1 MPVVQTTAYGTVE
14 GALNLARALV
24 NDMIVSTAG
33 EILTDT
39 APFTFPLL
47 NDAAD
52 YVQKELMNH
61 GMNTFVKE
69 TLLASVLP
77 IAVSPPDPGSQ
88 VNISDS
94 GYFDGVSNHAAPVV
108 PFDLI
113 VPQFLWERQTGTQEN
128 WLPMQQVLDGLPSQV
143 QTARIGIWEWRTDAI
158 YMPGATQS
166 EDIRLRYES
175 ETLSFQT
182 TSDVILIRG
191 INPAFANRLAYKFL
205 LSRGSPIA
213 ATFKEEADECITQ
226 LATAYSREK
235 QRVPAVRRRYGNP
248 SVTVGWRN

>member
-1 MPVVQTTAYGTVE
+1 MPVVPSTAYGTVE

-24 NDMIVSTAG
+24 NDMIVSSSG

-52 YVQKELMNH
+52 YVQKELMNR

-69 TLLASVLP
+69 TILASVLP
-77 IAVSPPDPGSQ
+77 IAVSPADPGAQ

-94 GYFDGVSNHAAPVV
+94 GYFDGVANHASPVV

-113 VPQFLWERQTGTQEN
+113 VPQFLWERQTGTQEL
-128 WLPMQQVLDGLPSQV
+128 WVPMQQVLDGLPAVV
-143 QTARIGIWEWRTDAI
+143 QNARLGIWEWREDAI
-158 YMPGATQS
+158 FMPGATQS
-166 EDIRLRYES
+166 EDVRLRYES

-182 TSDVILIRG
+182 TTDVILIRG
-191 INPAFANRLAYKFL
+191 INSAFANRLAYKFL

-213 ATFKEEADECITQ
+213 ATFSAEADKCILQ
-226 LATAYSREK
+226 LATAYSRQK
-235 QRVPAVRRRYGNP
+235 QRVPAVRRRYGHPN
-248 SVTVGWRN
+248 VTVGWRN